1 MDETEKNKRHGS
13 EKLWLNAAYDVLTE
27 SGVDAVKVGVL
38 AKKLGLTRSGFYW
51 YFKDRDALLDAMIA
65 RWDAKNTG
73 NLIQRTEAYAET
85 ISEAMLNLFD
95 CWLDPELFDS
105 RLDLA
110 IRNWARNAPDL
121 QQKLDLSDQRRAT
134 AIAAMY
140 RRFGFS
146 DEQSKVRSMT
156 VLYTQIGYISMQVTE
171 DLEERIN
178 RMPDYVEVYTEQ
190 KPTPR
195 EFARFKAK
203 YIKASAGIC

>member
-1 MDETEKNKRHGS
+1 MDGSDTDKRHGS
-13 EKLWLNAAYDVLTE
+13 GKAWLEAAYDVLTE
-27 SGVDAVKVGVL
+27 SGVDAVKVGFL
-38 AKKLGLTRSGFYW
+38 AKKLKLTRSGFYW
-51 YFKDRDALLDAMIA
+51 HFKDRDALLEVMVQH
-65 RWDAKNTG
+65 WDDKNTG
-73 NLIQRTEAYAET
+73 NLIQRTEAYAES

-95 CWLDPELFDS
+95 CWLDKDLFDS

-110 IRNWARNAPDL
+110 IRNWARNAPAL
-121 QQKLDLSDQRRAT
+121 QEKVERSDRRRAA

-140 RRFGFS
+140 RRFGFPA
-146 DEQSKVRSMT
+146 EQADVRSMT

-190 KPTPR
+190 KPTDR

-203 YIKASAGIC
+203 YIKPE

>member
-1 MDETEKNKRHGS
+1 MSETEKTKRHGS
-13 EKLWLNAAYDVLTE
+13 EKLWLDAAYDVLTE
-27 SGVDAVKVGVL
+27 NGVDAVKVGFL

-51 YFKDRDALLDAMIA
+51 YFKDRDALLEAMIS

-73 NLIQRTEAYAET
+73 NLTRRTEAYAET

-121 QQKLDLSDQRRAT
+121 QQKLDLSDQRRAA

-146 DEQSKVRSMT
+146 EKQAEVRSMT

-171 DLEERIN
+171 DLEDRIN

-190 KPTPR
+190 RPTAR
-195 EFARFKAK
+195 EFSRFKAK
-203 YIKASAGIC
+203 YIPA